1 MQIRQESAGDEQS
14 IGEVHAEAFF
24 VTDSPEAVPPE
35 VGLVEGLRASTAWI
49 PALSLVALENEQVVG
64 HVMCTRA
71 HVDEVPVLGLGPI
84 GIRTVRQNHGIGTAL
99 MRAVISAADEHGEPL
114 IGLLGSSTYYSR
126 FGFVPSSQMGI
137 GSPDPSWCDHF
148 QTLRLVAYREDI
160 TGRFEYAKP
169 FELV

>member
-1 MQIRQESAGDEQS
+1 M
-14 IGEVHAEAFF
+14 
-24 VTDSPEAVPPE
+24 TDNPEAVPPE
-35 VGLVEGLRASTAWI
+35 VGLVDLLRASAAWI
-49 PALSLVALENEQVVG
+49 PALSLVAMENEQVVG
-64 HVMCTRA
+64 HVVCTRA
-71 HVDEVPVLGLGPI
+71 HVDGVPVLGLGPI
-84 GIRTVRQNHGIGTAL
+84 AIRAVRQNHGIGTAL

-114 IGLLGSSTYYSR
+114 IGLLGSTRYYSR

-137 GSPDPSWCDHF
+137 SSPDPSWCDHF